1 MAPSAPEAGQ
11 RRPMVDGPDADRQ
24 APVVRGKE
32 EAPAEKE
39 PAGRTGRSGQET
51 DGAKTGLKSGRIIGP

>member
-1 MAPSAPEAGQ
+1 
-11 RRPMVDGPDADRQ
+11 MVDGPDADRQ